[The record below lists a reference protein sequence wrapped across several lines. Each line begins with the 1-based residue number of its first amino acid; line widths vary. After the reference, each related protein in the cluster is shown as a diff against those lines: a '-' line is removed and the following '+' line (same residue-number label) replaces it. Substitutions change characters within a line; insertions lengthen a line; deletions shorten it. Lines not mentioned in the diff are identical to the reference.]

1 MHLKNRDDYFL
12 GEAFVEVSGYSSFG
26 KDALKAQLVFLYKK
40 CMCHEPY
47 IIYNI
52 QAANRSK

>member
-26 KDALKAQLVFLYKK
+26 KL
-40 CMCHEPY
+40 ET
-47 IIYNI
+47 
-52 QAANRSK
+52 R